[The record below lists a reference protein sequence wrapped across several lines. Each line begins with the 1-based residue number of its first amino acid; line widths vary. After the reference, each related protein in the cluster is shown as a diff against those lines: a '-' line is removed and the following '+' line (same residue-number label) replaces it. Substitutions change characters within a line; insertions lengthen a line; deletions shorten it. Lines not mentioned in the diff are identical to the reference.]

1 MGRFQYYRRIASAYL
16 APRGTHLSFWH
27 ETPAENPRASVS
39 QLGPYYMTFY
49 AKADYAGP
57 HDDAG
62 IPMLD
67 YRGKIGRQYNPIA
80 IAQWGS
86 GNYNRF
92 TETCDRSRKLKFLA
106 ASDWLCHN
114 LQPNSSGLMVWNH
127 HFDWE
132 YRSTLRS
139 PWYSGLAQGQGVSLL
154 LRAYRET
161 ANSKYQ
167 ESARLAM
174 EALQA
179 PTDRGGVAFTDA
191 HEDIWLEEYIVDPP
205 THILNGFLWALW
217 GIYDHWL
224 ATQDVASYTLFK
236 RATATLVRNL
246 HAYDLGF
253 WSLYEQSGTRLKMI
267 ASPFYHRLHI
277 VQLRILHRMTG
288 EDEFARVA
296 DRWESYTL
304 SRMRRTRALVYKGAF
319 KLCYY

>member
-1 MGRFQYYRRIASAYL
+1 
-16 APRGTHLSFWH
+16 
-27 ETPAENPRASVS
+27 
-39 QLGPYYMTFY
+39 
-49 AKADYAGP
+49 
-57 HDDAG
+57 
-62 IPMLD
+62 
-67 YRGKIGRQYNPIA
+67 
-80 IAQWGS
+80 
-86 GNYNRF
+86 
-92 TETCDRSRKLKFLA
+92 
-106 ASDWLCHN
+106 
-114 LQPNSSGLMVWNH
+114 
-127 HFDWE
+127 
-132 YRSTLRS
+132 
-139 PWYSGLAQGQGVSLL
+139 

-179 PTDRGGVAFTDA
+179 PTDRGGVTFTDA

>member
-1 MGRFQYYRRIASAYL
+1 LGRFQYYRRIASAYL

-27 ETPAENPRASVS
+27 ETPAQNPRASVS
-39 QLGPYYMTFY
+39 QLGPYYMRFY

-80 IAQWGS
+80 IAQWGL

-92 TETCDRSRKLKFLA
+92 TETCDRSRKLRFLA
-106 ASDWLCHN
+106 ASDWLCHS
-114 LQPNSSGLMVWNH
+114 LQPNSSGFVVWNH
-127 HFDWE
+127 HFYWE

-161 ANSKYQ
+161 ANRKYH
-167 ESARLAM
+167 EAARQAM
-174 EALQA
+174 DAFHA
-179 PTDRGGVAFTDA
+179 PTDRGGVTFTDT
-191 HEDIWLEEYIVDPP
+191 HGDIWLEEYIVDPP

-217 GIYDHWL
+217 GIYDYWL
-224 ATQDVASYTLFK
+224 ATQDAAARTLFA
-236 RATATLVRNL
+236 RATATLLRNL
-246 HAYDLGF
+246 HAYDFGF

-277 VQLRILHRMTG
+277 VQLRVLHSMTG